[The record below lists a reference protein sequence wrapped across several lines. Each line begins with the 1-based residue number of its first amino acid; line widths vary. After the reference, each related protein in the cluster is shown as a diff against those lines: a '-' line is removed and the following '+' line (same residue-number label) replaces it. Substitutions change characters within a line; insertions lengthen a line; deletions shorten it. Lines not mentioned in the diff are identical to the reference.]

1 MSKISLSPMNPAA
14 MANLNRMT
22 FLMAI
27 SEITPQIFISG
38 YYLSSCISVRSHSST
53 ITFSG
58 QMAATLEQVQRL
70 GITYILNV
78 AIESSPIVYPKH
90 VKLEK
95 FEITDFPTTPI
106 SHYFHTLTDKIHAHL
121 SANKQNKVLV
131 HCMAGISRS
140 TTIVCAYLMR
150 FLNLSLREAY
160 LLCKRHRPI
169 CFPNLGFWNQLISYE
184 FQLKRENS
192 VRMVSTQFGQIP
204 DVAYEEI
211 KQLYDEDQQRQQ
223 PQPISLPFYAP
234 TFATSNNGATRSPAV
249 STISSNNSN
258 TNFPS
263 NQARSSP
270 RDLPMNNSPAAARS
284 RSLASNAANRSAVIA
299 ASTNI
304 SNPEYQTPLFETNR
318 FTNASPT
325 RYNPISRSSPS
336 PLTINNSSPSRSNV
350 SSISYAG
357 NRNLPIS
364 TSPNVRGRMVHHQQS
379 LNAPSAD
386 RNTSL
391 MIRNNGQ
398 QRSNYETTY
407 RSSFIKP
414 LI

>member
-27 SEITPQIFISG
+27 SEITPQIFI
-38 YYLSSCISVRSHSST
+38 
-53 ITFSG
+53 SG

-95 FEITDFPTTPI
+95 FDITDFPTTPI

-121 SANKQNKVLV
+121 SASKQNKVLV

-192 VRMVSTQFGQIP
+192 VRMISTQFGQIP

-223 PQPISLPFYAP
+223 PQPTSLPFYAP
-234 TFATSNNGATRSPAV
+234 TFATSNNGATRSPAI

-258 TNFPS
+258 INFPS
-263 NQARSSP
+263 NQTRSSP
-270 RDLPMNNSPAAARS
+270 RDLPVNNSPAAARS

-325 RYNPISRSSPS
+325 RYNPTSRSNPS

-364 TSPNVRGRMVHHQQS
+364 TSPNVRSRMVHHQQS
-379 LNAPSAD
+379 LNVPSAD